1 MCGIAGLLAGTVS
14 LEAQSLLH
22 VRNMC
27 DAIAHRGPDDAG
39 VWSDLDAGVV
49 LGHRRLAIVDLS
61 PQGHQPMHSHCG
73 RYELIFNGEIYNHLQ
88 LRVDLQ
94 VPHWRGHSDTET
106 LLALFSKH
114 GVIGT
119 LPLLVGMF
127 AMAVW
132 DRQNSELTLVR
143 DRMGEKPLYWCRL
156 SDGSYA
162 FGSELRALR
171 AHPKWRAEI
180 DRDALTLL
188 MRHNCIPAP
197 YTIYKGVE
205 KLEPASWI
213 TLRRNVGP
221 ERGCYWDLASL
232 AQQRIENP
240 SALDDVA
247 ATDRLETLLGESVR
261 GQMLSD
267 VPLGAFLSGGVDSS
281 AIVAM
286 MARTSATPVK
296 TFCIGFSEGGASEAV
311 HARAVARHLGTEH
324 FELDVTGADA
334 LAVVPKLA
342 SIYDEPFADSS
353 QIPSFLVSQLAR
365 QNVTVALSGDAGDEL
380 FSGYNRYLI
389 AARLWGRL
397 SRVPLSLRRICA
409 SGLLSVPPKAWDIA
423 LALPQ
428 RLQPASKRHNNPG
441 DKLHKLA
448 RRVLPASD
456 VQAMYR
462 SLASHW
468 SDPEDLVLRA
478 TEPAT
483 RLSDPTLSAIWNDPV
498 NGMSLADQ
506 LTYLPDDIL
515 VKVDRA
521 SMAVSLE
528 TRAPFLDHRLVEFA
542 WGLPRRQKIRGDQ
555 TKWLLRQVLY
565 RHVPRELIERPK
577 QGFAVPLDRWL
588 RGPLRDWAE
597 DLLDKERLRR
607 DGYFSVNTVRQ
618 AWSEHLSGKHNR
630 QHELWNVLMFQAW
643 LKEYAA

>member
-1 MCGIAGLLAGTVS
+1 MCGIAGLLAGTAS
-14 LEAQSLLH
+14 LEAQSLSH
-22 VRNMC
+22 VRAMC

-39 VWSDLDAGVV
+39 SWSDLDAGIV

-61 PQGHQPMHSHCG
+61 PQGHQPMQSHCG
-73 RYELIFNGEIYNHLQ
+73 RYELIFNGEIYNHQQ
-88 LRVDLQ
+88 LRAGLQ

-106 LLALFSKH
+106 LLALFSRH

-127 AMAVW
+127 AFAVW
-132 DRQNSELTLVR
+132 DRQDSELTLVR

-171 AHPKWRAEI
+171 AHPKWRGEI

-197 YTIYKGVE
+197 YTIYKDVE

-213 TLRRNVGP
+213 TLSRNAEP
-221 ERGCYWDLASL
+221 QRGRYWDLASV
-232 AQQRIENP
+232 AQRRSDDP
-240 SALDDVA
+240 STLDDGA
-247 ATDRLETLLGESVR
+247 ATDRLEALLAESVS

-286 MARTSATPVK
+286 MARVSATPVK
-296 TFCIGFSEGGASEAV
+296 TFCIGFTEGGASEAV
-311 HARAVARHLGTEH
+311 HARTVARHLGTDH
-324 FELDVTGADA
+324 FELDVSGADA
-334 LAVVPKLA
+334 LAVVPRLA

-353 QIPSFLVSQLAR
+353 QIPTFLVSQLAR

-380 FSGYNRYLI
+380 FAGYNRYLI
-389 AARLWGRL
+389 AARLWGRM
-397 SRVPLSLRRICA
+397 SRVPLRLRRACA
-409 SGLLSVPPKAWDIA
+409 SGLLAVPPKAWDLA

-428 RLQPASKRHNNPG
+428 RLRPASKRHNNPG

-448 RRVLPASD
+448 RRVLPARD
-456 VQAMYR
+456 VQTMYR
-462 SLASHW
+462 SLTSHW
-468 SDPEDLVLRA
+468 SEPEELVLDA
-478 TEPAT
+478 TEPT
-483 RLSDPTLSAIWNDPV
+483 SRVSGLDLSALWHDPL

-506 LTYLPDDIL
+506 LSYLPDDIL

-521 SMAVSLE
+521 AMAVSLE

-542 WGLPRRQKIRGDQ
+542 WGLPQRQKIRDGQ
-555 TKWLLRQVLY
+555 SKWLLRQVLY
-565 RHVPRELIERPK
+565 RHVPRELIDRPK

-597 DLLDKERLRR
+597 DLLDQERLECE
-607 DGYFSVNTVRQ
+607 GYLAANTVRQ
-618 AWSEHLSGKHNR
+618 AWTEHLSGRQNR